1 MLRKPDSISPTD
13 TLIEDPVMEPFFI
26 VKSSAGGYVVYER
39 VTKGE
44 NSTEYIKTH
53 GYPSNFNNALKMV
66 SRELLYQA
74 NNKHYSSIK
83 EYIQTFEQLEQ
94 KMRTLTAID

>member
-44 NSTEYIKTH
+44 KKIEYIKTH

-74 NNKHYSSIK
+74 NDRHFTSIK